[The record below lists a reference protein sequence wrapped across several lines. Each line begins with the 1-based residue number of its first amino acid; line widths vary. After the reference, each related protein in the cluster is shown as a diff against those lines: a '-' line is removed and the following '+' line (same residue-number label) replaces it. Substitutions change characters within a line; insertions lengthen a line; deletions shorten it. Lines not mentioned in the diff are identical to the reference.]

1 MKNAILPVCVVL
13 IAAGSAYGTQKT
25 KVSGSE
31 ISSKPGYI
39 YSTAASRCVAVKMC
53 SDVPGDIC
61 TIDDQ
66 PTGQP
71 LYDLNNPSNLSTCN
85 VTLFKP

>member
-25 KVSGSE
+25 KDSGPQ
-31 ISSKPGYI
+31 IASKPGYI
-39 YSTAASRCVAVKMC
+39 YSTTASRCVAVKMC
-53 SDVPGDIC
+53 SETPGDIC
-61 TIDDQ
+61 TINDQ
-66 PTGQP
+66 PSGQP
-71 LYDLNNPSNLSTCN
+71 LYDLNTPNNLSTCN